1 MFDLFEVFIILTLW
15 TPLFGERV
23 YDVVAV
29 TDETTCMRMEADFKE
44 FVISQP
50 ELFLSIEV
58 LCDANKQEI

>member
-58 LCDANKQEI
+58 L

>member
-1 MFDLFEVFIILTLW
+1 MFDLFAVFIILTLW

-29 TDETTCMRMEADFKE
+29 TDEETCMRMAADFKE

>member
-1 MFDLFEVFIILTLW
+1 VFDIFEVFILITLW

-29 TDETTCMRMEADFKE
+29 TDEETCMSMEVDFKE